1 MTSKQHLFNLI
12 LYLNCDIVTMYDTLL
27 WKWNMY
33 DTLLWKWNK
42 NALNDDGKFIASCS
56 RFFIVKK
63 IQQCTIEKQSTS

>member
-1 MTSKQHLFNLI
+1 
-12 LYLNCDIVTMYDTLL
+12 
-27 WKWNMY
+27 MY